1 MDHQSLE
8 AFLAVADSGSFSR
21 AAERLFLT
29 QPAISKRVANLESS
43 LDTKLFDRIGR
54 EVYLTEAG
62 RLLVERAGRILED
75 IRDARQAI
83 TQSASGQ
90 VGHIAVASS
99 HHIGLHYLG
108 PILRTL
114 VERHPQ
120 AQLDLRFLES
130 EQTLQAILKR
140 DLELA
145 FITLPSTLPRDLIEE
160 RLWTDQL
167 HFVATHDHPLAA
179 KKGAIRLNELV
190 HFRAILP
197 EENTTTFRLI
207 QSVFDRHHLPLKR
220 RLAVNYLETIGAL
233 VSSGLGWSLLPDRLI
248 NDSMTILDV
257 EQVRLERHLG
267 VIRHRRRTPSQG
279 ALELLA
285 IAREVATGVKA
296 QDV

>member
-8 AFLAVADSGSFSR
+8 AFLAVADNGSFSR
-21 AAERLFLT
+21 AAESLFLT
-29 QPAISKRVANLESS
+29 QPAVSKRIANLESS

-54 EVYLTEAG
+54 EVYLTESG

-83 TQSASGQ
+83 HQSSGGQ
-90 VGHIAVASS
+90 VGQVAIASS

-114 VERHPQ
+114 VERHPR

-130 EQTLQAILKR
+130 EQTIQAILKR

-145 FITLPSTLPRDLIEE
+145 FITLPTTLPRDLTQE

-167 HFVATHDHPLAA
+167 RFVVSHDHPLAA
-179 KKGAIRLNELV
+179 KTGAIRLNELV

-197 EENTTTFRLI
+197 EDNTTTFRLM
-207 QSVFDRHHLPLKR
+207 QRTFERHHLPLTR

-248 NDSMTILDV
+248 NESMRVLQV
-257 EQVRLERHLG
+257 EQVQLERHLG
-267 VIRHRRRTPSQG
+267 VIRHSRRTPSQG

-285 IAREVATGVKA
+285 IAREAASAG
-296 QDV
+296 

>member
-8 AFLAVADSGSFSR
+8 AFLAVAENGSFSR
-21 AAERLFLT
+21 AAEQLFLT
-29 QPAISKRVANLESS
+29 QPAVSKRIANLESS

-54 EVYLTEAG
+54 EVYLTESG
-62 RLLVERAGRILED
+62 RLLVDRAGRILED

-83 TQSASGQ
+83 HQSSGGQ
-90 VGHIAVASS
+90 VGQVALASS

-130 EQTLQAILKR
+130 EQTIQAILKR
-140 DLELA
+140 DIELA
-145 FITLPSTLPRDLIEE
+145 FITLPTTLPRDLIQE
-160 RLWTDQL
+160 RLWTDEL
-167 HFVATHDHPLAA
+167 RFVVAHDHPLAA
-179 KKGAIRLNELV
+179 KRGAIRLNELV

-197 EENTTTFRLI
+197 EEATTTFRLI
-207 QSVFDRHHLPLKR
+207 QTAFERHHLPLKR

-248 NDSMTILDV
+248 NESMTILSV
-257 EQVRLERHLG
+257 EQVNLVRHLG
-267 VIRHRRRTPSQG
+267 VIRHSRRTPSQG
-279 ALELLA
+279 ALELLT
-285 IAREVATGVKA
+285 IARDVASAGPT
-296 QDV
+296 